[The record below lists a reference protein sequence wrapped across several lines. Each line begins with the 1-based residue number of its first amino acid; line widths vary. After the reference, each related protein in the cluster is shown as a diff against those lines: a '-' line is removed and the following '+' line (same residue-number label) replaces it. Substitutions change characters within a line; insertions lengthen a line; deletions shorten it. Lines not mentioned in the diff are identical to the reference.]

1 MSDGDRAG
9 QQIFLDA
16 GDARL
21 AGEVWHPE
29 SDLRA
34 GVVMIG
40 GSGPTERSNDGYF
53 VAYRDQFTSHGIAV
67 LWYDKRGVGGS
78 TGDWAAGTLDDLAR
92 DATAGVSALRH
103 ALGDAVPVG
112 LFGHSEGGRVA
123 LRAAAWPGQVSFV
136 VTNSCP
142 GMTPGQ
148 ADRQAFARAVAA
160 EAWPDHDKAA
170 ALRLYDELA
179 QAAADDREF
188 AHVRQLLAAAPQ
200 HDMLRPYLEPLDEAM
215 WAFFKR
221 EHDHDPIPDCLSLRC
236 PHLAIFGSADRLVPV
251 AESAGAFSAAACT
264 TGRHPLASLT
274 IHVVPG
280 ADHRLRTGADA
291 VPAAHHLA
299 HLCGWITIAA
309 QAGRGSVSDRA
320 G

>member
-1 MSDGDRAG
+1 M
-9 QQIFLDA
+9 DA

-29 SDLRA
+29 SDPQA

-53 VAYRDQFTSHGIAV
+53 VAYRDHFTSHAIAA

-78 TGDWAAGTLDDLAR
+78 SGDWAAGTLDDLAR
-92 DATAGVSALRH
+92 DATAAVSALRH

-112 LFGHSEGGRVA
+112 LFGHSEGGWVA
-123 LRAAAWPGQVSFV
+123 LRAAAWSGQASFV

-148 ADRQAFARAVAA
+148 ADRQAVARAVAA
-160 EAWPDHDKAA
+160 ETWAEHDKAA
-170 ALRLYDELA
+170 AMRLYDELA
-179 QAAADDREF
+179 GAAAADREF
-188 AHVRQLLAAAPQ
+188 AYVQRLLAAAPQ
-200 HDMLRPYLEPLDEAM
+200 HDLLRPYIEPLDEAM

-221 EHDHDPIPDCLSLRC
+221 EHHHDPIPDCLSLRC
-236 PHLAIFGSADRLVPV
+236 PHLAVFGSADRLVPV
-251 AESAGAFSAAACT
+251 EESAAAFTAAACT
-264 TGRHPLASLT
+264 AGRPPMATLT

-280 ADHRLRTGADA
+280 ADHRLRTGAGVA
-291 VPAAHHLA
+291 PGARHLA
-299 HLCGWITIAA
+299 YLCGWIKSSLT
-309 QAGRGSVSDRA
+309 GS
-320 G
+320 

>member
-1 MSDGDRAG
+1 MSNADRAG
-9 QQIFLDA
+9 EQVFIDA

-92 DATAGVSALRH
+92 DAMAAVSALRH
-103 ALGDAVPVG
+103 ALHDAVPVG
-112 LFGHSEGGRVA
+112 LFGHSEGGWVA
-123 LRAAAWPGQVSFV
+123 LRAAAGPAQVGFV

-142 GMTPGQ
+142 GMSPGQ
-148 ADRQAFARAVAA
+148 ADRQAVARAVAA
-160 EAWPDHDKAA
+160 EDWPDDDKAA
-170 ALRLYDELA
+170 SLRLYDEIA
-179 QAAADDREF
+179 AAAADGREF
-188 AHVRQLLAAAPQ
+188 AYVQQLLDAAPQ
-200 HDMLRPYLEPLDEAM
+200 HDMLRPYIEPLDETM

-236 PHLAIFGSADRLVPV
+236 PQLAIFGSADRLVPV
-251 AESAGAFSAAACT
+251 EESVAAFSAAACT
-264 TGRHPLASLT
+264 TGRHPPATMT

-291 VPAAHHLA
+291 VPSPHHLA
-299 HLCGWITIAA
+299 YLYGWITSAA
-309 QAGRGSVSDRA
+309 
-320 G
+320 